1 MFKIQDIIFLGWKL
15 LSSQVYDGTINVTLQ
30 AAARVICDSLNRL
43 SDSGVPIP
51 GYDDVAE
58 S

>member
-1 MFKIQDIIFLGWKL
+1 M
-15 LSSQVYDGTINVTLQ
+15 SSQVYDGAINVTLQ

>member
-1 MFKIQDIIFLGWKL
+1 MRQFKAVMWGELVEHI
-15 LSSQVYDGTINVTLQ
+15 QVYDGAINVTLQ
-30 AAARVICDSLNRL
+30 AAARVICESLNRL

-58 S
+58 P